1 MRRYQKE
8 EPKNYRCKGCKL
20 CFTEEEITSMDEN
33 ENDLCPACGKPLN
46 ENDIDYLD

>member
-8 EPKNYRCKGCKL
+8 ESKNYRCTKCDC

-33 ENDLCPACGKPLN
+33 ENDL
-46 ENDIDYLD
+46 